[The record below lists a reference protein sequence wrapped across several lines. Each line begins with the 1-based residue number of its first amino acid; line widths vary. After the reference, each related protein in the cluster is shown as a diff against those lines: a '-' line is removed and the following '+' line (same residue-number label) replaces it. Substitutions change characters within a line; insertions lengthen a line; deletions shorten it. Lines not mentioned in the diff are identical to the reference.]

1 MKKRALCLAISSLL
15 GIGAG
20 VVGSR
25 SNRTH
30 ELTAP
35 PDGIILIAPADS
47 AAKQVPRPVLS
58 EVRQA
63 RPGQRPQLLGMFLAE
78 ATAEETATLAAD
90 VFALPDWAIVP
101 LLQAEVE
108 MLMERWVV
116 VDPDA
121 AMAAAVQAD
130 RSGDLLYSETKSA
143 RASLLKAWG
152 RTDPEEAMAAGR
164 KMGQD
169 ALICVLQ
176 GLMYA
181 DPLLDYQYA
190 SQLPDIGGA
199 RVPDLLTS
207 ILEVMAERNPQQA
220 LALLLEQKP
229 VATGGMSE
237 VVNGWM
243 RRDPDAA
250 LAWARLQPPGSA
262 ASAAW
267 TGVLTHYQD
276 ADPAKAR
283 ALLWQLPAGKTR
295 SSFARELAADFA
307 RTDPGGA
314 RDWAAKSAPGR
325 ERLEMLVAVA
335 STASS
340 VNTAMA
346 WQIMEELKGG
356 GDPRGSSREAVIGGN
371 RGSFTNDPESL
382 PAALRQVFSQLA
394 ESDPARAFQLSLN
407 WKDSGGSD
415 KSPFG
420 SETSPLDAVLT
431 KWLQTGPEAA
441 LTALRQLPAETRI
454 GGHALG
460 KWMAEQP
467 PGQVARMVQQLP
479 AAMLTTAVGQYL
491 TEAGKR
497 PFAQLLEPV
506 LLLGTAD
513 QSAIISNVSG
523 RLSLE
528 EVDQWKGHIDKLAPD
543 AQLNFY
549 KQVFYNRRGHLKPF
563 ALEAASAL
571 ASTPTAA
578 KGIGSMVSDN
588 VPDDPGK
595 ISEWART
602 LPPSPGRDAAAVEI
616 SSWLWSR
623 GNDPEA
629 SFLWA
634 ASIQAPALQEKSVRE
649 AYQKWKQLDPAA
661 AGAAL
666 QASPLPAEFKTALS
680 Q

>member
-1 MKKRALCLAISSLL
+1 MKKRALCLVIASLL
-15 GIGAG
+15 GIGTG

-30 ELTAP
+30 GLTATP
-35 PDGIILIAPADS
+35 TGIILIAPADS

-63 RPGQRPQLLGMFLAE
+63 RPGQRRQLLGMFLAE
-78 ATAEETATLAAD
+78 ATAEEVATLAAD

-108 MLMERWVV
+108 MLMERWVM

-130 RSGDLLYSETKSA
+130 RSGDLLYSEMKSA
-143 RASLLKAWG
+143 RASLLEAWG
-152 RTDPEEAMAAGR
+152 RTDPQAAMAAGR

-169 ALICVLQ
+169 ALICVFQ
-176 GLMYA
+176 GLKYA
-181 DPLLDYQYA
+181 DPLLAYQYA
-190 SQLPDIGGA
+190 SQLPDIGGS
-199 RVPDLLTS
+199 RVPDLLTN
-207 ILEVMAERNPQQA
+207 ILEVLAERNPQQA

-229 VATGGMSE
+229 LATGGMSQ
-237 VVNGWM
+237 VVDGWM

-267 TGVLTHYQD
+267 TGVLNHYQD

-307 RTDPGGA
+307 RTDPSGA
-314 RDWAAKSAPGR
+314 RDWAAKSVPGR

-340 VNTAMA
+340 VNAAVA

-356 GDPRGSSREAVIGGN
+356 GDPRGSSRQAVVGGN
-371 RGSFTNDPESL
+371 STSFTNDPESL
-382 PAALRQVFSQLA
+382 PAALRQVFSRLA
-394 ESDPARAFQLSLN
+394 ENDPARAFQLSLN
-407 WKDSGGSD
+407 WKDSD
-415 KSPFG
+415 G
-420 SETSPLDAVLT
+420 SETSPLEAVLK

-441 LTALRQLPAETRI
+441 LTALRQLPAETRV

-460 KWMAEQP
+460 TWMAEQP
-467 PGQVARMVQQLP
+467 PDQVARMVQQLP
-479 AAMLTTAVGQYL
+479 AAMLTTAVGYYVI
-491 TEAGKR
+491 EAGRR

-506 LLLGTAD
+506 LLLSPAD

-528 EVDQWKGHIDKLAPD
+528 EVDQWKGHIDNLAPG

-549 KQVFYNRRGHLKPF
+549 LQVFYSNRRGHLKPF
-563 ALEAASAL
+563 AMEAASAL

-578 KGIGSMVSDN
+578 HGIGSMVSAH

-666 QASPLPAEFKTALS
+666 QASPLPADVKTALS
-680 Q
+680 P